1 MNGPGPGD
9 PAPDFTAGINDG
21 GSLSLSSLK
30 GRNVVLYFYPRDDT
44 PGCTKEALGFR
55 DSMAEL
61 AEADTVVV
69 GVSRDSIRRHDN
81 FHAKHGLNF
90 TLVSDAD
97 GAICEAWGV
106 WIEKINYGRRYMGIE
121 RASFLID
128 RRGIVREVWRNVR
141 VKGHVEAVVG
151 AARALAVSSGPRLS

>member
-1 MNGPGPGD
+1 MSGPEPGD
-9 PAPDFTAGINDG
+9 PAPDFIAGTSG
-21 GSLSLSSLK
+21 GGTLSLSSLK

-69 GVSRDSIRRHDN
+69 GVSRDAIRSHDK
-81 FHAKHGLNF
+81 FRAKHGLDF

-106 WIEKINYGRRYMGIE
+106 WVEKMNYGRRYMGIE

-128 RRGIVREVWRNVR
+128 RRGIVREVWRKVR
-141 VKGHVEAVVG
+141 VKGHVESVVG
-151 AARALAVSSGPRLS
+151 AAMALTVSSDP

>member
-1 MNGPGPGD
+1 MSGPEPGD
-9 PAPDFTAGINDG
+9 PAPDFTAGTSGG

-61 AEADTVVV
+61 AQADTVVV
-69 GVSRDSIRRHDN
+69 GVSKDGIRRHDN
-81 FHAKHGLNF
+81 FRAKHGLNF

-106 WIEKINYGRRYMGIE
+106 WVEKVNYGRRYMGIE

-128 RRGIVREVWRNVR
+128 RRGIVRGVWRKVR
-141 VKGHVEAVVG
+141 VKGHIEAVVD
-151 AARALAVSSGPRLS
+151 AAKSLAVNSGPRQS